1 MLIFFLS
8 SSVSEQEPRTLFYL
22 LFNTHLCFLFSLQV
36 SGLLMRIFVDW
47 LLINNFTSSLHWFS
61 SWFWLRSSNLK
72 SNDIGSVDVVI
83 WRGGRV
89 TAGFE
94 INEEE
99 DEVKDYQD
107 ESLSLVCGLI
117 NICHGVTLDSGL
129 DSQLLK

>member
-8 SSVSEQEPRTLFYL
+8 SSVSEQEPRSLFYL
-22 LFNTHLCFLFSLQV
+22 LFNTHLCLLFSLQV

-47 LLINNFTSSLHWFS
+47 LINNFTSSLHWFS

-83 WRGGRV
+83 WRRGGV

-107 ESLSLVCGLI
+107 ESLSLVCVVI
-117 NICHGVTLDSGL
+117 DISHGVTLDSGL